1 MITVERNDA
10 LSRYEGRVGDEL
22 VTVIN
27 FVRTG
32 DVVDIRHTRTR
43 TRWRGQGLA
52 AKVTQAALADIR
64 TEGRKVQATCPF
76 TVDYLHSHPEYADLR
91 A

>member
-1 MITVERNDA
+1 MIAVERNDT
-10 LSRYEGRVGDEL
+10 LSRYEGRAGDQL

-52 AKVTQAALADIR
+52 GKVTQAALADIR
-64 TEGRKVQATCPF
+64 AEGWKVQATCPF

-91 A
+91 G

>member
-10 LSRYEGRVGDEL
+10 LSRYEGRVAGEL

-27 FVRTG
+27 FVRTRN
-32 DVVDIRHTRTR
+32 VLDITHTRTR
-43 TRWRGQGLA
+43 VRWRGQGLA
-52 AKVTQAALADIR
+52 GKVTEAALADIR
-64 TEGRKVQATCPF
+64 AEGWKVHPTCPF
-76 TVDYLHSHPEYADLR
+76 TVDYLHTHPEYADLR

>member
-10 LSRYEGRVGDEL
+10 LSRYEGRLADEI

-32 DVVDIRHTRTR
+32 NVVDITHTRTR
-43 TRWRGQGLA
+43 VRWRGQGLA
-52 AKVTQAALADIR
+52 GKVTEAVLADIR
-64 TEGRKVQATCPF
+64 AQGWKVQASCPF
-76 TVDYLHSHPEYADLR
+76 TVDYLHAHHEHADIR
-91 A
+91 V